1 MNYAV
6 IKIQGH
12 QEVVNAETQNL
23 VVDRVAEK
31 EGSMLKPSVLLTS
44 IDGNVQVGA
53 PTVDFPVELEVI
65 KHQRGDKIYVSK
77 FHSKVR
83 YRKRIGFRPEQSVL
97 KVVKFGE
104 KKAEEKKKLTL
115 EKKVVKKT
123 VRKVTVKKIISKS
136 NLN

>member
-12 QEVVNAETQNL
+12 QEIVNAETQNL
-23 VVDRVAEK
+23 IVDRVTEK
-31 EGSMLKPSVLLTS
+31 EGSVLKPQVLLS
-44 IDGNVQVGA
+44 VVAGNVQIGEPLA
-53 PTVDFPVELEVI
+53 DFPVELEVI

-83 YRKRIGFRPEQSVL
+83 YRKRIGFRAEQSVL

-104 KKAEEKKKLTL
+104 VAEKVEKTEKTEKKKTV
-115 EKKVVKKT
+115 KSKVKTTKT
-123 VRKVTVKKIISKS
+123 VDKNKK
-136 NLN
+136 LD

>member
-12 QEVVNAETQNL
+12 QEIVSEDTQQL
-23 VVDRVAEK
+23 VVDRVTEK
-31 EGSMLKPSVLLTS
+31 EGSLIKPQVLLS
-44 IDGNVQVGA
+44 EIEGNVQIGT

-65 KHQRGDKIYVSK
+65 KHQRGDKIYVSR

-83 YRKRIGFRPEQSVL
+83 TRRRIGFRPEQTVL

-104 KKAEEKKKLTL
+104 KVKETVKAVKLP
-115 EKKVVKKT
+115 VKKT
-123 VRKVTVKKIISKS
+123 TKTKSSPKTKKTESPKVNK
-136 NLN
+136 